1 MSDVKAAETAKT
13 IAQPLDKRTKWSYCV
28 GATGRDMAYALVSM
42 YLITYIQ
49 YTMKLTVA
57 QYGAISAILV
67 VCLIWDAINDPMMGI
82 IIENARFKSGKY
94 RPWILLGV
102 ILNAIVI
109 VMLFTLR
116 PEGWAF
122 VIFFGISYL
131 CWGMTFTMND
141 ISYWGLLPSL
151 SSDPK
156 ERNSL
161 VSLMSIFCCVG
172 QFAIAGVIPI
182 VVAGNA
188 VNAYRIAA
196 LVVALCFLAFQLLTF
211 FGVKERKRSSENEQK
226 KLSLKDMFK
235 IFLRNDQLV
244 VAGIACLLFNIG
256 NGLLILLGMNF
267 FYFEFGY
274 SEGGN
279 LIFMFTVMY
288 GVGTLISQGCYATIA
303 RKFTRRAM
311 LRFLTFAIIVSYFLF
326 LITGRI
332 IPQNPIILYA
342 EGFLIFFFQGL
353 FNMNVV
359 VMLNN
364 TIEYD
369 EYRFKERHDSI
380 ISAVRSFAVKLS
392 SAINQGIQA
401 LILIISG
408 IYAISQN
415 ISALEVEKGK
425 GLLSSEEVLASADSY
440 IQTATST
447 QKLILR
453 IGITLI
459 PVLVIVTADILLKKK
474 YKIDEVEYKR
484 LVKEIEERQ

>member
-1 MSDVKAAETAKT
+1 MSDTKAAEAVNLAK
-13 IAQPLDKRTKWSYCV
+13 PLDKRTKWSYCV

-109 VMLFTLR
+109 VLLFTLR

-122 VIFFGISYL
+122 VVFFGISYL

-151 SSDPK
+151 SSDAK
-156 ERNSL
+156 ERNTL

-172 QFAIAGVIPI
+172 QFSIAGVIPI
-182 VVAGNA
+182 IVAGNA

-211 FGVKERKRSSENEQK
+211 FGVKERKRTAESEQK

-244 VAGIACLLFNIG
+244 IAGIACLLFNIG

-288 GVGTLISQGCYATIA
+288 GVGTLISQGFYATIA
-303 RKFTRRAM
+303 RKFTRRQM
-311 LRFLTFAIIVSYFLF
+311 LRFLTFAIFACYFLF

-332 IPQNPIILYA
+332 IPESPIILYI

-353 FNMNVV
+353 FNMNVI

-369 EYRFKERHDSI
+369 EYRFNERHDSI

-425 GLLSSEEVLASADSY
+425 GLLTSEEVLVAADGF
-440 IQTATST
+440 IKTATPT
-447 QKLILR
+447 QLLIMR

-459 PVLVIVTADILLKKK
+459 PVLVIVSADLLLKKK
-474 YKIDEVEYKR
+474 YKIDETEYNR

>member
-1 MSDVKAAETAKT
+1 MSDEKAAEAVNLAK
-13 IAQPLDKRTKWSYCV
+13 PLDKRTKWSYCV

-109 VMLFTLR
+109 VLLFTLR

-122 VIFFGISYL
+122 VVFFGISYL

-151 SSDPK
+151 SSDAK
-156 ERNSL
+156 ERNTL

-172 QFAIAGVIPI
+172 QFSIAGVIPI
-182 VVAGNA
+182 IVAGNA

-211 FGVKERKRSSENEQK
+211 FGVKERKRTAESEQK

-244 VAGIACLLFNIG
+244 IAGIACLLFNIG

-288 GVGTLISQGCYATIA
+288 GVGTLISQGFYATIA
-303 RKFTRRAM
+303 RKFTRRQM
-311 LRFLTFAIIVSYFLF
+311 LRFLTFAIFASYFLF

-332 IPQNPIILYA
+332 IPESPIILYI

-353 FNMNVV
+353 FNMNVI

-369 EYRFKERHDSI
+369 EYRFNERHDSI

-425 GLLSSEEVLASADSY
+425 GLLTSEEVLVAADGF
-440 IQTATST
+440 IKTATPT
-447 QKLILR
+447 QLLIMR

-459 PVLVIVTADILLKKK
+459 PVLVIVSADLLLKKK
-474 YKIDEVEYKR
+474 YKIDETEYNR

>member
-1 MSDVKAAETAKT
+1 MSDVKAVKPDE
-13 IAQPLDKRTKWSYCV
+13 PLDKRTKWSYCV

-109 VMLFTLR
+109 VLLFTLR

-188 VNAYRIAA
+188 VNAYRVAA

-211 FGVKERKRSSENEQK
+211 FGVRERKRSSENEQK

-244 VAGIACLLFNIG
+244 VAGIAGLLFNIG

-288 GVGTLISQGCYATIA
+288 GFGTLISQGCYATIA

-353 FNMNVV
+353 FNMNVI

-369 EYRFKERHDSI
+369 EYRFNERHDSI

-425 GLLSSEEVLASADSY
+425 GLLSSEEVLAAADSY

-453 IGITLI
+453 IGITLV
-459 PVLVIVTADILLKKK
+459 PVIVIVTADILLKKK
-474 YKIDEVEYKR
+474 YKIDEAEYKR

>member
-1 MSDVKAAETAKT
+1 MSKPEQVKLAE
-13 IAQPLDKRTKWSYCV
+13 PLDKRTKWTYCV
-28 GATGRDMAYALVSM
+28 GATGRDAAYALVSM
-42 YLITYIQ
+42 YLINYIQ
-49 YTMKLTVA
+49 YTMNLTVA

-67 VCLIWDAINDPMMGI
+67 ACLIWDAVNDPMMGI
-82 IIENARFKSGKY
+82 IIENARLKSGKY

-102 ILNAIVI
+102 ILNAIII
-109 VMLFTLR
+109 VLLFTMR
-116 PEGWAF
+116 PTGWAF
-122 VIFFGISYL
+122 VVFFGISYL
-131 CWGMTFTMND
+131 LWGMTFTMND
-141 ISYWGLLPSL
+141 IAYWGLLPSL
-151 SSDPK
+151 SSDAK

-172 QFAIAGVIPI
+172 QFAIAGIIPV

-196 LVVALCFLAFQLLTF
+196 LCVALSFIAFQLLTF
-211 FGVKERKRSSENEQK
+211 FGVKERPRETENSR
-226 KLSLKDMFK
+226 KLSLKDMFR
-235 IFLRNDQLV
+235 IFIRNDQLV
-244 VAGIACLLFNIG
+244 TAGIACLLFNIG

-274 SEGGN
+274 SEGGS
-279 LIFMFTVMY
+279 LIFTFTVMY
-288 GVGTLISQGCYATIA
+288 GVGTLISQGSYAAIA
-303 RKFTRRAM
+303 RRFTRRSM
-311 LRFLTFAIIVSYFLF
+311 LRFLTVAIIISYFLF

-332 IPQNPIILYA
+332 IPENPLILNI

-369 EYRFKERHDSI
+369 EFRFNERHDSI

-392 SAINQGIQA
+392 SAINQGVQA

-408 IYAISQN
+408 IYAISQQ
-415 ISALEVEKGK
+415 ISALEVDKGK
-425 GLLSSEEVLASADSY
+425 GLLSSEEVLSAADGF

-447 QKLILR
+447 QLLILR
-453 IGITLI
+453 IGITVV
-459 PVLVIVTADILLKKK
+459 PVLVIVAADLLLKRK
-474 YKIDEVEYKR
+474 YRIDEAEYKR
-484 LVKEIEERQ
+484 LVDEIDQRNA

>member
-1 MSDVKAAETAKT
+1 MSDTKAAEAVNLAK
-13 IAQPLDKRTKWSYCV
+13 PLDKRTKWSYCV

-109 VMLFTLR
+109 VLLFTLR

-122 VIFFGISYL
+122 VVFFGISYL

-151 SSDPK
+151 SSDAK
-156 ERNSL
+156 ERNTL

-172 QFAIAGVIPI
+172 QFSIAGVIPI
-182 VVAGNA
+182 IVAGNA

-211 FGVKERKRSSENEQK
+211 FGVKERKRTAESEQK

-244 VAGIACLLFNIG
+244 IAGIACLLFNIG

-288 GVGTLISQGCYATIA
+288 GVGTLISQGFYATIA
-303 RKFTRRAM
+303 RKFTRRQM
-311 LRFLTFAIIVSYFLF
+311 LRFLTFAIFASYFLF

-332 IPQNPIILYA
+332 IPESPIILYI

-353 FNMNVV
+353 FNMNVI

-369 EYRFKERHDSI
+369 EYRFNERHDSI

-425 GLLSSEEVLASADSY
+425 GLLTSEEVLVAADGF
-440 IQTATST
+440 IKTATPT
-447 QKLILR
+447 QLLIMR

-459 PVLVIVTADILLKKK
+459 PVLVIVSADLLLKKK
-474 YKIDEVEYKR
+474 YKIDETEYNR